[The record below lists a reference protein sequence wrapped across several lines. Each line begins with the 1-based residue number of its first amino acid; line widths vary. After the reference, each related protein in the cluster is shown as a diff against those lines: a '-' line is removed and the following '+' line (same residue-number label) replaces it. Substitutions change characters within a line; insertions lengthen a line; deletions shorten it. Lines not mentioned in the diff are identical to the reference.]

1 MGLQCITYLGFL
13 LDTVKMTVRI
23 DPTQTRGEA
32 VQMEHYLQMIINNKL
47 YIDKTTIMS
56 VARKLNWYSEI
67 IQSGRIHIKPWWDY
81 HRYGNSLCSITKQRL
96 IPDTY

>member
-23 DPTQTRGEA
+23 DSTQARGEA
-32 VQMEHYLQMIINNKL
+32 VQMEHYLQMTINNK

-56 VARKLNWYSEI
+56 VAGKLNCH
-67 IQSGRIHIKPWWDY
+67 QK
-81 HRYGNSLCSITKQRL
+81 
-96 IPDTY
+96 